1 MDSIPINISAT
12 TGLATP
18 GLQAPPVVHR
28 PPAHVEEHSQSFI
41 SKYIFSFDHKVIA
54 VQYLIGGLFFLMV
67 GGSMAMLL
75 RWQLAMPHEP
85 VPLIG
90 KMLFGAAG
98 SIEFN
103 AYNTLFTLHGTI
115 MVFLAVTPIVF
126 GTFGNFAIPLQVGAR
141 DMAIPSLNMLSFWS
155 YVTGGVILMSSLLL
169 STGAPMAGWTSYPPL
184 SGPIMSP
191 GWGQTFWILALVFI
205 GSSSLMGAIN
215 YIATVLAM
223 RTRGMTFDRLPLTVW
238 GLFFSAILNLL
249 FIPVVAAALILLLM
263 DRVGGTHF
271 FTADGGS
278 TPLLFQHLFWFFGH
292 PEVYILILPIW
303 GLVSDLLSVFSRKP
317 AFGYKGTVYAMT
329 AITIVSGIVWGHHM
343 YTAGM
348 SPRLSKIFM
357 GLTMLVSIP
366 SAVFFLNWLGTLWR
380 GSIRFTTPMLFCLGV
395 VFVFSLGGLTGI
407 FNAAETLDVYLHDT
421 YFVIG
426 HFHMTLAAS
435 VLLGGFAG
443 IYYWFPKMSG
453 RSMIVWMGNVH
464 CVLSTLLVLFIFST
478 MMYLGSHG
486 MLRRSCDYSQYEYL
500 KPVLHWNKTISHA
513 VFAFG
518 AVQLLFA
525 FNFIYS
531 LFWGRKSVQNPW
543 EATTLEWA
551 VPSPPPHGN
560 FGDHLPLVSR
570 GPHEYSL
577 PGDAR
582 GYAMQHD
589 A

>member
-1 MDSIPINISAT
+1 MDSIPINANINA
-12 TGLATP
+12 
-18 GLQAPPVVHR
+18 APEIHESPVARHVD
-28 PPAHVEEHSQSFI
+28 AHAGEHSQSFI
-41 SKYIFSFDHKVIA
+41 SKYIFSLDHKVIA
-54 VQYLIGGLFFLMV
+54 IQYLIGGIFFLCI
-67 GGSMAMLL
+67 GGFMAMLL

-90 KMLFGAAG
+90 KMLFGPTGA
-98 SIEFN
+98 IEFN

-141 DMAIPSLNMLSFWS
+141 DMAIPSLNMASFWS
-155 YVTGGVILMSSLLL
+155 YVTGGIILLASLLL

-184 SGPIMSP
+184 SGPLMSP
-191 GWGQTFWILALVFI
+191 GWGQTMWILALVFI
-205 GSSSLMGAIN
+205 GSSSLMGAVN

-223 RTRGMTFDRLPLTVW
+223 RTKGMTLGRLPLTVW
-238 GLFFSAILNLL
+238 GLFFSAVLNLL

-263 DRVGGTHF
+263 DRVAGTHF
-271 FTADGGS
+271 YAADGGS

-317 AFGYKGTVYAMT
+317 AFGYKATVISMA
-329 AITIVSGIVWGHHM
+329 AITAVSGIVWGHHM

-348 SPRLSKIFM
+348 SPKLSKIFM

-443 IYYWFPKMSG
+443 IYYWFPKMFG
-453 RSMIVWMGNVH
+453 RDMISWLGKVH
-464 CVLSTLLVLFIFST
+464 CVLSTLLVIFIFSV

-513 VFAFG
+513 VFTFG
-518 AVQLLFA
+518 AVQALFA

-531 LFWGRKSVQNPW
+531 LFWGRKAEDNPW
-543 EATTLEWA
+543 EAGTLEWA
-551 VPSPPPHGN
+551 TSTPPPHGN
-560 FGDHLPLVSR
+560 FGDHLPEVHR
-570 GPHEYSL
+570 GPHEYSA
-577 PGDAR
+577 PGDAS
-582 GYAMQHD
+582 GFAMQSQ